1 MKLKHFITNQFFNT
15 KQEREKDNV
24 STTTTADTCLHCQT
38 PIEQPK
44 HGGRPRKYCKRA
56 ACRKAE
62 SRAQNLAVIRKA
74 EQEQRDALEKTWL
87 QFDSETREYLGT
99 IVDEEGLA
107 AACRATEAF
116 IHLLTKEKQ
125 QREEEQRRKE
135 DNSSP
140 PKVPVKQALANA
152 SIADLMQETAA
163 RLNALSSK
171 TPKEQEAFV
180 DRYGLILGKLYASLV
195 PYSTEDSKNRSRSL
209 KLAQKY
215 HKP

>member
-1 MKLKHFITNQFFNT
+1 M
-15 KQEREKDNV
+15 

-44 HGGRPRKYCKRA
+44 HGGRPRKYCKKA

-62 SRAQNLAVIRKA
+62 SRAQKLAVIRKA
-74 EQEQRDALEKTWL
+74 EQEQREVLEKTWL
-87 QFDSETREYLGT
+87 RFDSETQEYLRT
-99 IVDEEGLA
+99 LIEEEGLA
-107 AACRATEAF
+107 AACRATDVF
-116 IHLLTKEKQ
+116 MHLLTKEKQ

-140 PKVPVKQALANA
+140 PKVPVKQALANV

-163 RLNALSSK
+163 RLNALTNK

-180 DRYGLILGKLYASLV
+180 ARYGLILGKLYASLV
-195 PYSTEDSKNRSRSL
+195 PYSTEDSKTREKSL